1 MSNER
6 DVEILALIES
16 LSNEIK
22 TAKKHSLDVTV
33 RLLETA
39 ILDLRALAFSISDE
53 ELRSFTDALEETL
66 FNSKLTGSFH

>member
-6 DVEILALIES
+6 DVEILALIER
-16 LSNEIK
+16 LSNEIN

-39 ILDLRALAFSISDE
+39 ILDLRALAFSISDD

-66 FNSKLTGSFH
+66 FNSKLSGSYH